1 MTDLQAAAAAIE
13 AQLSK
18 STTLFM
24 GITYTATSGGIAEDG
39 TMDQAAI
46 DAAMVDQ
53 YNSAIDNVLAT
64 TYLDASAMFMN
75 EHQAAMANLDLAID
89 NLVSA
94 TSVLATVTTVA
105 DMAAGA
111 DTTQEQLQVQAALA
125 TTDMS
130 ISQADVD
137 NYNSAL
143 GSVETMAQQAGA
155 FLAAANN
162 TSMTSAI
169 DSFAAT
175 NNFAVGNYTSVSYSA
190 TVDQMVVQ
198 WGLDGYGMSFDGALT
213 DKFVSGVD
221 VYNAGL
227 IYGGS

>member
-1 MTDLQAAAAAIE
+1 MTDLQTAAAAIE
-13 AQLSK
+13 AQLNK

-24 GITYTATSGGIAEDG
+24 GITYTASNGGIAEIG
-39 TMDQAAI
+39 TMDQASI

-53 YNSAIDNVLAT
+53 YNSAIDTVLAT
-64 TYLDASAMFMN
+64 SYLNAQEMFLN
-75 EHQAAMANLDLAID
+75 EHQNAMANLDVAID

-143 GSVETMAQQAGA
+143 TGVETMAQQAGA

-162 TSMTSAI
+162 ASMTSAI

-175 NNFAVGNYTSVSYSA
+175 NNFAVGNYTSVSYSVS
-190 TVDQMVVQ
+190 VDQMVVQ
-198 WGLDGYGMSFDGALT
+198 WNLDGYGMSFDGALAN
-213 DKFVSGVD
+213 DFVTGAE
-221 VYNAGL
+221 VYNAGM